1 MKKRFFLLLPISIL
15 ILFCF
20 VFSACN
26 FNDVP
31 ENTDGEE
38 IYFNIIYDYSSLLPV
53 TSERVKKGTILT
65 EPESPQADG
74 YKFSGWYLEEDYIN
88 KFTFGNAV
96 TSDIYL
102 YAKWESIYTGIY
114 KETTDSGNINSLTLN
129 SNGTFLLS
137 QTEKN
142 DTFIYSGTYKN
153 DKENLILISDKVKY
167 NEIYKEEENLFLYSV
182 NDYAITDGEIVFVK
196 SDAAAPSL
204 IIGRYIKTL
213 KNNVEIIEFSDNG
226 TYKLIYL
233 FYDESS
239 ESVKKTEMT
248 NNYRIS
254 ENILFMG
261 NTSGKETEFEIKSG
275 YIINTVDNAVYF
287 YKNQNNKKYVAGF
300 LVNFDGFIT
309 DITQTDYGRIIAF
322 DNKYEEY
329 TINVTSNMIYT
340 SKASVNAKIYV
351 ENENLVFLKNLTIC
365 NSITVGEKAELT
377 VNKNTLLCD
386 KYKAQAESQYG
397 IVFSSFLES
406 SANYT
411 LECESKAVISLSI
424 YDKDGNMILKKYNP
438 DNIIELTY
446 SPYKSD
452 EYYYVIVFEV
462 SDGYEENINITL
474 KNN

>member
-102 YAKWESIYTGIY
+102 YAKWESIYSGIY

-196 SDAAAPSL
+196 SDAVAPSL

-213 KNNVEIIEFSDNG
+213 KNSVEII
-226 TYKLIYL
+226 
-233 FYDESS
+233 
-239 ESVKKTEMT
+239 
-248 NNYRIS
+248 
-254 ENILFMG
+254 
-261 NTSGKETEFEIKSG
+261 
-275 YIINTVDNAVYF
+275 
-287 YKNQNNKKYVAGF
+287 
-300 LVNFDGFIT
+300 
-309 DITQTDYGRIIAF
+309 
-322 DNKYEEY
+322 
-329 TINVTSNMIYT
+329 
-340 SKASVNAKIYV
+340 
-351 ENENLVFLKNLTIC
+351 
-365 NSITVGEKAELT
+365 
-377 VNKNTLLCD
+377 
-386 KYKAQAESQYG
+386 
-397 IVFSSFLES
+397 
-406 SANYT
+406 
-411 LECESKAVISLSI
+411 
-424 YDKDGNMILKKYNP
+424 
-438 DNIIELTY
+438 
-446 SPYKSD
+446 
-452 EYYYVIVFEV
+452 
-462 SDGYEENINITL
+462 
-474 KNN
+474 